1 MAKPFVP
8 KNEIKE
14 VLEIRP
20 VKTLKVNKIISTANN
35 THLKEP
41 TNEHNTTVISSIKHD
56 ENMNHIQA
64 NTMENSMSAVVKHLR
79 KPTPDIKKFGG
90 NPLEY
95 RKFYRQFQARIVA
108 NTDNEEEKMTY
119 LEQFTYGEASKV
131 ESGFSHRIGEHAYSA
146 AIKQLEERYGD
157 TEVIANAFI
166 KRALEWPTIQA
177 GDSKSLD
184 DFSLFLIE
192 CENAAVNMEA
202 MRILEYSEN
211 IKRLMIKF

>member
-1 MAKPFVP
+1 
-8 KNEIKE
+8 
-14 VLEIRP
+14 
-20 VKTLKVNKIISTANN
+20 
-35 THLKEP
+35 
-41 TNEHNTTVISSIKHD
+41 
-56 ENMNHIQA
+56 
-64 NTMENSMSAVVKHLR
+64 MSAVVKHLQ

-108 NTDNEEEKMTY
+108 NTDNDEEKMTY

-131 ESGFSHRIGEHAYSA
+131 VSGFSHLIGEHAYSA

-177 GDSKSLD
+177 GDSRSLD

-192 CENAAVNMEA
+192 CENAAESMEA

-211 IKRLMIKF
+211 IKRLMMKLPFYFHDRWRNVVMRTKEKKESVTFTHFVQFVKQEAKRPTTQLMEI